1 MDVDAS
7 ILKGPKQ
14 PREAHTSWNEG
25 IIEHPELEEI
35 HKLHPNPNIMSEST
49 IQMLLELLLSLTG
62 QHSAR
67 ICTS

>member
-25 IIEHPELEEI
+25 ITEHPELEQTQTQTLCLRAPS
-35 HKLHPNPNIMSEST
+35 KS
-49 IQMLLELLLSLTG
+49 LS
-62 QHSAR
+62 SF
-67 ICTS
+67 CP